1 MIYKLTINRL
11 MNAFKLLM
19 LGLVPLVSV
28 CAFPSLAADINAAQA
43 SDSAPI
49 DSERLSDWILRQPQQ
64 SDSFP
69 LGLQWRVPS
78 QVQQQAKLKLELM
91 SSSDYNGQGLNQG
104 LKTFVYALPITGRVS
119 LNQTDA
125 RWLQAHPS
133 QDPVLKADHQLILPV
148 RPTTVSVLMHNG
160 ALCTVP
166 HSPGTQVRFYIQA
179 CLSAQADSL
188 DRAWV
193 VQPDGQVQ
201 NFGIGPW
208 NQEAQSQPAP
218 GALIWA
224 PTSGFGIS
232 AQLAQFVATQTY
244 EDVLK
249 AGKASM
255 QALQVADP
263 MAKETNSASSRVV
276 PAISNLPITSND
288 WGMTGL
294 LQTPTAR
301 MPPAGDARFNT
312 GRVYPYE
319 RINVFVQP
327 FEGLEAGFRYTTVVN
342 RLYGPA
348 DLSGSQPLKD
358 KSIDFKL
365 RLMEENSL
373 LPQVALGMIDFGG
386 TGLFSSEYV
395 VANKRFGNLD
405 ASLGMAW
412 GNLGARGNV
421 PNPLARLSSSFDTRS
436 ALQGMGG
443 TPAFKS
449 FFRGPAAL
457 FGGVQYQSPWRNWV
471 LKAEY
476 DGNNYQHEPQ
486 ANNRKQITPLNY
498 GAVYRSSPSVDFSVG
513 FERGNTLMIGLT
525 LHTSLAQ
532 LSTPK
537 VSDPPTPK
545 VVVARPQVEPE
556 WVGTA
561 ADSYDM
567 SGWVVK
573 KLSKQGSVL
582 KVQIESL
589 VGVHW
594 NDRIERIVTLLHRD
608 SPAYIDTFELTL
620 ADQGVPLTMRV
631 VDRATWVKQHTE
643 LVPPAEVKQAVVA
656 LEPAAL
662 GPNSNAKPEET
673 LWELKPAPYGYGL
686 VPSWQQNIGGPDGFL
701 LFRAGLSVPMQVR
714 LASNVFIT
722 GNLSINLIDNYGK
735 FKYTAPSNMPRVR
748 TYLREYMTA
757 SKINLSSL
765 QVTHFS
771 NLSDN
776 TYYSMYAGYLE
787 GMYAGAG
794 GEWMYRQ
801 WHSPYAFGVDLNR
814 VQQRS
819 FNQYF
824 GVNHAGDQSGYR
836 ATTGHATAYWDT
848 GWQNTTM
855 KLSAGRYLA
864 GDVGATLDMSRTF
877 ANGVA
882 VGAWA
887 TKTNVSAQRFGEGSF
902 DKGLYLRIPFDV
914 MTTTRSGNVA
924 NLAYNPLTRDG
935 GARLNRE
942 FTLYGATSPKSQ
954 KETGY
959 VPAPMM
965 GTGGQ

>member
-1 MIYKLTINRL
+1 L
-11 MNAFKLLM
+11 
-19 LGLVPLVSV
+19 
-28 CAFPSLAADINAAQA
+28 
-43 SDSAPI
+43 
-49 DSERLSDWILRQPQQ
+49 
-64 SDSFP
+64 
-69 LGLQWRVPS
+69 
-78 QVQQQAKLKLELM
+78 
-91 SSSDYNGQGLNQG
+91 
-104 LKTFVYALPITGRVS
+104 
-119 LNQTDA
+119 
-125 RWLQAHPS
+125 
-133 QDPVLKADHQLILPV
+133 
-148 RPTTVSVLMHNG
+148 
-160 ALCTVP
+160 
-166 HSPGTQVRFYIQA
+166 
-179 CLSAQADSL
+179 
-188 DRAWV
+188 
-193 VQPDGQVQ
+193 
-201 NFGIGPW
+201 
-208 NQEAQSQPAP
+208 
-218 GALIWA
+218 
-224 PTSGFGIS
+224 
-232 AQLAQFVATQTY
+232 QLAQFLATQSY
-244 EDVLK
+244 EGALTTDAARPVYLV
-249 AGKASM
+249 AS
-255 QALQVADP
+255 AVA
-263 MAKETNSASSRVV
+263 ASPVAARS
-276 PAISNLPITSND
+276 LPITAND
-288 WGMTGL
+288 WGITGL

-301 MPPAGDARFNT
+301 MAPAGDARFNT

-319 RINVFVQP
+319 HINVFVQP
-327 FEGLEAGFRYTTVVN
+327 FDGLEAGFRYTTVVN
-342 RLYGPA
+342 LLYGPA

-365 RLMEENSL
+365 RLLDESAYM
-373 LPQVALGMIDFGG
+373 PQVALGMIDFGG

-395 VANKRFGNLD
+395 VANKRFSNLD
-405 ASLGMAW
+405 ASLGMGW
-412 GNLGARGNV
+412 GYLGGRGNV
-421 PNPLARLSSSFDTRS
+421 PNPLSRLSSSFDTRS

-449 FFRGPAAL
+449 FFRGPAAI

-537 VSDPPTPK
+537 VSDPPSPK
-545 VVVARPQVEPE
+545 VVVARPQVAPE

-561 ADSYDM
+561 ADAYDM

-573 KLSKQGSVL
+573 KLSQQGSVL
-582 KVQIESL
+582 KVHVESL
-589 VGVHW
+589 VGAYW
-594 NDRIERIVTLLHRD
+594 NDRIERITTLLHRD
-608 SPAYIDTFELTL
+608 APANIDTFELTL
-620 ADQGVPLTMRV
+620 ADQGVPLTVRLI
-631 VDRATWVKQHTE
+631 DRAAWVKQHTE
-643 LVPPAEVKQAVVA
+643 LVPPSERVQAVVA
-656 LEPAAL
+656 LEPHIASAVVL
-662 GPNSNAKPEET
+662 PLDGKGLTLKADATNQPGASSSSVVPTKT
-673 LWELKPAPYGYGL
+673 LWELQPTTVGYGL

-714 LASNVFIT
+714 LASDVFIT
-722 GNLSINLIDNYGK
+722 GNLSINLVDNYGK

-757 SKINLSSL
+757 TKINVSSL

-776 TYYSMYAGYLE
+776 QYYSMYAGYLE

-801 WHSPYAFGVDLNR
+801 WHSPYAFGIDVNR

-819 FNQYF
+819 FDQYF
-824 GVNHAGDQSGYR
+824 GFDKAGTQTGYR
-836 ATTGHATAYWDT
+836 VTTGHATAYWDT
-848 GWQNTTM
+848 GWQNTNV
-855 KLSAGRYLA
+855 KLSAGQYLA
-864 GDVGATLDMSRTF
+864 GDVGATLDMSKTF

-882 VGAWA
+882 VGAWV